1 MLIEESIWIKNQ
13 FKMHFNND
21 DFPMLNLGSSTKK
34 FREEDQ
40 SHIHEEI
47 FYPLLK
53 KNLKVIHTDIKKFDG
68 VDIVGN
74 INDLKFRNSLKKI
87 GIKSIL
93 CSNLL
98 EHIET
103 PTLMVRS
110 ILDIL
115 PDNGKLI
122 VTTPYYFPYHKD
134 PIDTLLRPTIE
145 DLELLFK
152 DLNKISSS
160 TITSNN
166 NLLKVLKSNP
176 RYLLIMILRWVTP
189 FYKFYEWKLHF
200 KDLLRLRKNFSANC
214 VVFKKIT

>member
-13 FKMHFNND
+13 FKIHFND
-21 DFPMLNLGSSTKK
+21 EDFPLLNLGSSTKK
-34 FREEDQ
+34 FREDDQ
-40 SHIHEEI
+40 SYIHKEI
-47 FYPLLK
+47 FLPLLK
-53 KNLKVIHTDIKKFDG
+53 KKLKVIHTDIKNYDG

-74 INDLKFRNSLKKI
+74 INDLKFRNSLKEI

-98 EHIET
+98 EHIEN

-110 ILDIL
+110 ILNIL

-134 PIDTLLRPTIE
+134 PIDTLFRPTID

-160 TITSNN
+160 TIKSNN
-166 NLLKVLKSNP
+166 NHLKVLKSNP
-176 RYLLIMILRWVTP
+176 RYLLKMILRWVTP

-214 VVFKKIT
+214 VVFKKVT